1 MLDDVR
7 KLVDNKEA
15 RFADGNLEK
24 LNNQTPN
31 KGAPCGSNIRTL
43 NVLRQLK
50 H

>member
-31 KGAPCGSNIRTL
+31 KGAPCDPNIRTQIL
-43 NVLRQLK
+43 VRQSK